1 MLPSGDFLRYMGK
14 HTKIMIHEKYAEG
27 KVGYFNDKNRELNSF
42 FRLVSFLEHKSTK
55 EFVTIELTRLTTITT
70 DLKIE
75 EVLQN
80 AESD

>member
-1 MLPSGDFLRYMGK
+1 MGK
-14 HTKIMIHEKYAEG
+14 YTTIMTHEQYAED
-27 KVGYFNDKNRELNSF
+27 KIGYFNEKKSRVEQF
-42 FRLVSFLEHKSTK
+42 FQISKLFGTQ
-55 EFVTIELTRLTTITT
+55 EFVIIELTRLTTITT

>member
-1 MLPSGDFLRYMGK
+1 
-14 HTKIMIHEKYAEG
+14 MIHEKYAED
-27 KVGYFNDKNRELNSF
+27 KVDYFNDKKSRVKQF
-42 FRLVSFLEHKSTK
+42 FQISKIFGTQEHTRAHKSTQ

>member
-1 MLPSGDFLRYMGK
+1 
-14 HTKIMIHEKYAEG
+14 MIHEKYAED
-27 KVGYFNDKNRELNSF
+27 KVGYFNDKKSRVKYF
-42 FRLVSFLEHKSTK
+42 FQISKLLEHKSTQ

>member
-1 MLPSGDFLRYMGK
+1 ML
-14 HTKIMIHEKYAEG
+14 KIKSAILMI
-27 KVGYFNDKNRELNSF
+27 KNRELNSF
-42 FRLVSFLEHKSTK
+42 FQISELFGTQ
-55 EFVTIELTRLTTITT
+55 EFVAIELTRLTTITT

>member
-1 MLPSGDFLRYMGK
+1 
-14 HTKIMIHEKYAEG
+14 MIHEKSAED
-27 KVGYFNDKNRELNSF
+27 KVGYFNDKKSRVKQF
-42 FRLVSFLEHKSTK
+42 FEISKLFGTQ
-55 EFVTIELTRLTTITT
+55 EFVTIELSRLTTITT

>member
-1 MLPSGDFLRYMGK
+1 ML
-14 HTKIMIHEKYAEG
+14 KIKLAILMI
-27 KVGYFNDKNRELNSF
+27 KNRELNSF
-42 FRLVSFLEHKSTK
+42 FFRLVSFLEQKSTQ

>member
-1 MLPSGDFLRYMGK
+1 ML
-14 HTKIMIHEKYAEG
+14 KIKSAILMI
-27 KVGYFNDKNRELNSF
+27 KNRELNSF
-42 FRLVSFLEHKSTK
+42 FFRLVRFLEHKSTQ

>member
-1 MLPSGDFLRYMGK
+1 ML
-14 HTKIMIHEKYAEG
+14 KIKSAILMI
-27 KVGYFNDKNRELNSF
+27 KNRELNIF
-42 FRLVSFLEHKSTK
+42 FQISKLLEHKSTQ